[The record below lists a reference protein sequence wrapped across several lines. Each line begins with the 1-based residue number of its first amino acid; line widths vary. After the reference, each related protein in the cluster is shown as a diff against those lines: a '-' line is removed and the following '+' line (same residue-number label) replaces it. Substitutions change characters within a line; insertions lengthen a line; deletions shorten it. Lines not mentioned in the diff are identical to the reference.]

1 MLAERLRDVQGG
13 ERVFRPDVPWHTFR
27 VMSGERRIG
36 PEDSTLDVGS
46 RPREPSGART
56 TWLQPGVTLAGRYE
70 LLAPLGEGGM
80 GHVWR
85 ARQLPL
91 GRVVALK
98 VLHRDRAAD
107 PTSRER
113 FRREAMAAA
122 ELDHPGL
129 VRTLDFGLLGDGREF
144 IAMELVEGRSLA
156 DLLAEHGPMPW
167 RQVVRIGV
175 EVADALAHAHRSGF
189 VHRDVKPANVMIEG
203 GDLEQGRVKL
213 LDLGIARRID
223 GPRGDTLT
231 AHGVALGTPRY
242 AAPEQLRGE
251 RVTPA
256 SDLYALGALLY
267 RALSGRPPY
276 DGRSFAEVAEAQR
289 AGPPPRPSTLA
300 PEHVPAVLDRIVL
313 SLLAI
318 DPQRR
323 PAGADGVA
331 SALRYL
337 VSRKRWR
344 RMVGT
349 VAMVALGALLGAGAL
364 WWLAF

>member
-1 MLAERLRDVQGG
+1 MGGRLWDGAAVSYPLA
-13 ERVFRPDVPWHTFR
+13 
-27 VMSGERRIG
+27 MSADRRIG
-36 PEDSTLDVGS
+36 PEDSTVDVGS
-46 RPREPSGART
+46 RPRSAGEERLTLLRA
-56 TWLQPGVTLAGRYE
+56 GVCLTGRYE
-70 LLAPLGEGGM
+70 LIAPLGQGGM
-80 GHVWR
+80 GQVWK

-91 GRVVALK
+91 GRLVAVK
-98 VLHRDRAAD
+98 VIHRDRVTD

-122 ELDHPGL
+122 ELDHPAL
-129 VRTLDFGLLGDGREF
+129 VRTLDFGVLEDGREF

-156 DLLAEHGPMPW
+156 DLLEQHGPLSW
-167 RQVVRIGV
+167 RHVVRIGS

-189 VHRDVKPANVMIEG
+189 VHRDVKPSNVMIQE
-203 GDLEQGRVKL
+203 GDLERGRVRL

-223 GPRGDTLT
+223 GPRGETLT

-256 SDLYALGALLY
+256 SDLYALGATLY
-267 RALSGRPPY
+267 RALTGRVPY
-276 DGRSFAEVAEAQR
+276 EGRSFAEVAEAQR
-289 AGPPPRPSTLA
+289 AGPPPRPSSLA
-300 PEHVPAVLDRIVL
+300 PARVPATLDRIVL

-344 RMVGT
+344 RVAATVSMVL
-349 VAMVALGALLGAGAL
+349 LGALLGAAAL
-364 WWLAF
+364 WVLAP